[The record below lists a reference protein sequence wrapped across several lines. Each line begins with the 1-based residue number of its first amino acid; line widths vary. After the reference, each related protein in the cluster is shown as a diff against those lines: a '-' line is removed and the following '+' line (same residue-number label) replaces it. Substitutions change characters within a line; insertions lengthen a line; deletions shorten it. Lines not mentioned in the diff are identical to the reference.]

1 MKHFLRYLLAFVYAC
16 VFSVSAIATDID
28 WKNSMCLGWNS
39 DDPLPCTNDPDDE
52 YCIRP
57 TGRWEVPVPYADL
70 LEGVPDSWIAGRY
83 LRKSAVHVSMK
94 IINDSVLYIVIK
106 PEEGYTK
113 PWSIIS
119 HAGKSA
125 AIISNHRYGGN
136 MSRIK
141 EVYYEIYG
149 NNEITLSNSNSASEN
164 YGFWHSGAKV
174 YMSFMSGAS
183 LKLTGSGGSDFIA
196 VRADNELQISGQN
209 YTFITNGSLVC
220 DGRIRIEGAKELK
233 IQHSA
238 FTAAIQSEGTLSID
252 QSNVNI
258 VSTQTA
264 IITGFGTTVKDSYL
278 SVTGPAANG
287 ALRGRLTMNGCSI
300 TSPEGAAYNSSLF
313 GVASGGALATTL
325 TIEPDAYDIYIKG
338 EKITHY
344 SATHSS
350 DYTYDD
356 NTKTLTLHK
365 DIVSNTQPAIVSLI
379 DDLTIVSNKDS
390 INIIGQ
396 TLGISVLSKKLK
408 IYSKNSGAIN
418 IATYESGAV
427 GLLNGYG
434 IFSMPQNQP
443 DIVLGTGRFY
453 IQGHKSALI
462 RVNLKTE
469 GTTFLK
475 LTGNSTYGVAQDLY
489 SFNPYGLVVQAS
501 KPSGALDVILKDG
514 QLCNRAGVMLESV
527 TFGPKNYDLWI
538 MGTQVTSLN
547 CEHLET
553 LPGIT
558 AGSTGEIYY
567 DEETNKLTI
576 SRVLYMNAQTG
587 TYVIRSAIPDLTIDF
602 AKNWCQITGYEG
614 WSGIRLDK
622 NATITSENEVII
634 NCTKGGYGLYLY
646 ADAANYSDKDLTVT
660 LKNLNLKT
668 TGMCG
673 IGGVSTN
680 WQNHGA
686 VLQLDNATITANTN
700 GYKTAT
706 NPGASIG
713 HLHDMTFVNGSCGI
727 TQPVLAYFSPDSG
740 AVVEIPT
747 IDTEQRV
754 RSELKIE
761 PKVFDVW
768 VGGTQITG
776 ANLGQ
781 VTGSGIT
788 GSASLSSS
796 GNVLTLKNF
805 QYVGSE
811 EGIKSELSSLLIKR
825 TLSINVQ
832 GDNSIVSSKD
842 GILSSDH
849 VHIYGNGTLHVR
861 VTGTDADALELLASR
876 NLTID
881 QGVTVIF
888 ESAKAAAIKGYG
900 NSCAL
905 KVDSASVTATGK
917 TGSVTKF
924 SSLETQ
930 GGVGIISP
938 AGAAFDRT
946 LKGVALN
953 GELVTST
960 VEISRIKN
968 FPLRLN
974 GQYVTNQNYHNLLNS
989 ISGITKVDA
998 SAESMMSYND
1008 TTKTLTMQNVK
1019 LTTSDVTWNLF
1030 NQIPGLTLEVL
1041 DTCILYAPYCIALR
1055 TDQLLT
1061 IRGGNSAACLKVR
1074 NDGPLATQIGSTPA
1088 GTAYAAF
1095 ATFNNANVTIENCAV
1110 DVVGAGAVKIQG
1122 SSYLILDN
1130 VHLTA
1135 QTVGTP
1141 QNDAQRAVMVSF
1153 FANQEPVLQN
1163 CYLTA
1168 PEGAV
1173 YSSTLQ
1179 GYTTDNI
1186 SLTTEKVE
1194 ISTIPPVCT
1203 EGYLPGRFSVAAG
1216 KQVQFSQGNL
1226 QYQAGTNTWRFAN
1239 AQTEYIGE
1247 GNVNVSPTYAG
1258 WIDLFGWGTGN
1269 NPTLTSSNSEDYATF
1284 VDWGANPISN
1294 GCNGANMWRTLTNDE
1309 WNYLFYTRE
1318 NAATLFGLGSVNS
1331 VNGLII
1337 LPDNWVLPTGI
1348 SFTASTTQGL
1358 YDYGS
1363 YYFNNSG
1370 GNFSHNTYTSEQ
1382 WVLMESAGAIF
1393 LPAAGS
1399 RVGTLLFTEP
1409 NIQGYYWAAQQTY
1422 EYGTYYCLTFADKGF
1437 RPQYYQGTPY
1447 YGYSVRLV
1455 RDLENNCAGEIRTEF
1470 SATACDSYTWAGKT
1484 YTESGNYEN
1493 YFITAAGCDSIVTLH
1508 LTINKSVATEFSE
1521 TACDSYTWQGE
1532 TYTASG
1538 DYEKTF
1544 PMASGCDSIVTLHL
1558 TILKSVATEFSE
1570 TACDS
1575 YTWQG
1580 ETYTASGNYE
1590 RHLTTAAGCDS
1601 LVTLHLTIMK
1611 SVATEFNATECDSYT
1626 WLGETYTESGNYERH
1641 LTTSAGCDSLV
1652 TLHLTILNSTS
1663 AEVTELAE
1671 GSFSWNG
1678 KTYTESGNYTDTI
1691 ANAAGCDS
1699 VVTLH
1704 LTILEPLTWED
1715 GVLPGTFSVAAN
1727 KHVTFSQ
1734 GNLRATTTDLGEHW
1748 SWVFA
1753 DHQYDYV
1760 GNAVAN
1766 NAITGNGTVSSNGT
1780 VDLFGWSST
1789 AASYYGIHN
1798 STTNSGIYSGNFVDW
1813 GTNAITNG
1821 DNTANVWRTLTKDE
1835 WVYLFTTRENAATLF
1850 AIGCVNGVRG
1860 TILLPD
1866 NWTLPEGASFTAS
1879 TTLGLTHDEENVGS
1893 YHDERMSSYHFSD
1906 NTYTIE
1912 QWRVM
1917 EAAGAVF
1924 LPAAGYRD
1932 GTDMYNV
1939 GLEGLYWSASPNG
1952 TYSAYTTLLNS
1963 RSLNAHFTYNRP
1975 FGLSVRLVKD
1985 VDSPCTPVNT
1995 EFSEVAETSYTW
2007 NGTTYTASGDYEQT
2021 FTMANGCDS
2030 VVTLHLTITEPSVNP
2045 VGNLMWRADDEDIK
2059 SLGTISENTTVRG
2072 LTFVADASNTIVVD
2086 ASNKTY
2092 DTLSFTH
2099 RIKLGGTMKADSRH
2113 LRFDVEGDTKVEI
2126 YCMSSSSSAVR
2137 VMNLAVDSLSNT
2149 VKQFE
2154 GINGSGISYCTYE
2167 YKGGPTTVYIGSSNS
2182 GINIYGI
2189 SITGDWIEDNPPC
2202 DNKYAEFA
2210 ETACDSYT
2218 WNGETYTVSGNYEQ
2232 TFPMASGCDSIV
2244 TLHLTI
2250 LNSTSAEVTET
2261 AEGSFFWNGTTYT
2274 ESGNYTA
2281 TLTNAAGC
2289 DSIVTLH
2296 LTITEPVIEQKW
2308 ENGILPGKFSIGADK
2323 QIQFSQG
2330 NLQYK
2335 ATADVWQFAAAQY
2348 SVVGAGN
2355 ANISPTYDGWID
2367 LFGWGTGNNPTLA
2380 TTNNDDYTNFVDWGV
2395 NAISNGGNQPNMW
2408 HSMSWDEWIYLLNT
2422 RPNARQLVALGT
2434 VDGRAGAILLPDD
2447 WTLPEGLTFK
2457 SAQNKNYRWFD
2468 RYYATYNNS
2477 NGYQDNIYTS
2487 EQWAIMEVA
2496 GAVFLPVA
2504 ENRYGTTVTYQNET
2518 RYWASTATTSG
2529 NHAYNV
2535 IQSYTLGMFTNSV
2548 LYAAEAVRLVKDVE
2562 DTPQPVEYEVS
2573 YVCDFSTQATK
2584 HNAYGDSWVYDNS
2597 WTVYGGS
2604 NYNAAWTYCKMGGKN
2619 TTLAGCNPVYIAAVA
2634 PFSKDIRQVK
2644 VYINKGPVEGLMTV
2658 NEWGVDTY
2666 SNGSFLPDSR
2676 LSVVAGG
2683 EITGTDTIT
2692 IAVDEAT
2699 AAAWDAGAYFR
2710 VYWDLTNTSSTNG
2723 IIWVD
2728 KIEFLA
2734 EKNGQGTAAEN
2745 IVIIPKA
2752 RKIIRDNHVIILLP
2766 DGTEYNVLGEKL
2778 K

>member
-196 VRADNELQISGQN
+196 VNADNELQISGQN

-220 DGRIRIEGAKELK
+220 DGRISIEGAKELK

-238 FTAAIQSEGTLSID
+238 YTAAIQAEGTLSID

-258 VSTQTA
+258 VSTKTA
-264 IITGFGTTVKDSYL
+264 ISTGFGTTVKDSYL
-278 SVTGPAANG
+278 RVTGPAANG

-300 TSPEGAAYNSSLF
+300 TAPEGAAYNSSLF

-547 CEHLET
+547 CKHLET

-558 AGSTGEIYY
+558 AGSVGEIYY
-567 DEETNKLTI
+567 DEQTNCLTI
-576 SRVLYMNAQTG
+576 SRVLYMTAQTG

-602 AKNWCQITGYEG
+602 AKNWCQITGYNG

-622 NATITSENEVII
+622 NTTITSDNEVII
-634 NCTKGGYGLYLY
+634 NCTNGGYGLYLY

-660 LKNLNLKT
+660 LKDINLKT

-673 IGGVSTN
+673 IGGMATN

-861 VTGTDADALELLASR
+861 VTGTDADALEMQSSR

-881 QGVTVIF
+881 EGVTVIF
-888 ESAKAAAIKGYG
+888 ESTRGKAIKGYG
-900 NSCAL
+900 SGTL
-905 KVDSASVTATGK
+905 KVDSAFVKATGA
-917 TGSVTKF
+917 TGSVAGWGTL
-924 SSLETQ
+924 SLQ
-930 GGVGIISP
+930 GGVAVISP
-938 AGAAFDRT
+938 AGAAYNSS

-960 VEISRIKN
+960 VDLSTPVNYK
-968 FPLRLN
+968 LRLN
-974 GQYVTNQNYHNLLNS
+974 GQYVNNQNCWNIANY

-998 SAESMMSYND
+998 SAESLLQYND

-1019 LTTSDVTWNLF
+1019 LTTSDVTWNVF
-1030 NQIPGLTLEVL
+1030 NQIPGLTIEVL

-1055 TDQLLT
+1055 TDAHLT
-1061 IRGGNSAACLKVR
+1061 IRGGNSTACLKVL
-1074 NDGPLATQIGSTPA
+1074 NDGPLPRQIGSTAA

-1095 ATFNNANVTIENCAV
+1095 TTFSNANLTAENCAIEV
-1110 DVVGAGAVKIQG
+1110 AGAGGVKIQG

-1141 QNDAQRAVMVSF
+1141 TSDAQRAVMVSF
-1153 FANQEPVLQN
+1153 YANQEPVLQN
-1163 CYLTA
+1163 CSLIA
-1168 PEGAV
+1168 PEGV
-1173 YSSTLQ
+1173 VFSSTLH
-1179 GYTTDNI
+1179 GYTTDNLA
-1186 SLTTEKVE
+1186 LTTDKVE
-1194 ISTIPPVCT
+1194 ITTVPPVCT

-1247 GNVNVSPTYAG
+1247 GNTNISPTYDG

-1269 NPTLTSSNSEDYATF
+1269 NPTLTSKFSEDYATF

-1294 GCNGANMWRTLTNDE
+1294 GCNGANMWRTLTNEE

-1337 LPDNWVLPTGI
+1337 LPDNWVLPSGI

-1382 WVLMESAGAIF
+1382 WVVMESAGAIF
-1393 LPAAGS
+1393 LPAAGN
-1399 RVGTLLFTEP
+1399 RYMTELFDASGS
-1409 NIQGYYWAAQQTY
+1409 IGYYWSAQQSY
-1422 EYGTYYCLTFADKGF
+1422 ENGIYYSLSFADKGF
-1437 RPQYYQGTPY
+1437 RPQYYQGGPY

-1455 RDLENNCAGEIRTEF
+1455 RDLENNCAGQITSEFTE
-1470 SATACDSYTWAGKT
+1470 TACDSYTWQGET
-1484 YTESGNYEN
+1484 YTESGNYEK
-1493 YFITAAGCDSIVTLH
+1493 YFITANGCDSIVTLH
-1508 LTINKSVATEFSE
+1508 LTIMKSVATEFSE

-1570 TACDS
+1570 TA
-1575 YTWQG
+1575 
-1580 ETYTASGNYE
+1580 
-1590 RHLTTAAGCDS
+1590 
-1601 LVTLHLTIMK
+1601 
-1611 SVATEFNATECDSYT
+1611 CDSYT

-1691 ANAAGCDS
+1691 ANAAS
-1699 VVTLH
+1699 
-1704 LTILEPLTWED
+1704 
-1715 GVLPGTFSVAAN
+1715 
-1727 KHVTFSQ
+1727 
-1734 GNLRATTTDLGEHW
+1734 
-1748 SWVFA
+1748 
-1753 DHQYDYV
+1753 
-1760 GNAVAN
+1760 
-1766 NAITGNGTVSSNGT
+1766 
-1780 VDLFGWSST
+1780 
-1789 AASYYGIHN
+1789 
-1798 STTNSGIYSGNFVDW
+1798 
-1813 GTNAITNG
+1813 
-1821 DNTANVWRTLTKDE
+1821 
-1835 WVYLFTTRENAATLF
+1835 
-1850 AIGCVNGVRG
+1850 
-1860 TILLPD
+1860 
-1866 NWTLPEGASFTAS
+1866 
-1879 TTLGLTHDEENVGS
+1879 
-1893 YHDERMSSYHFSD
+1893 
-1906 NTYTIE
+1906 
-1912 QWRVM
+1912 
-1917 EAAGAVF
+1917 
-1924 LPAAGYRD
+1924 
-1932 GTDMYNV
+1932 
-1939 GLEGLYWSASPNG
+1939 
-1952 TYSAYTTLLNS
+1952 
-1963 RSLNAHFTYNRP
+1963 
-1975 FGLSVRLVKD
+1975 
-1985 VDSPCTPVNT
+1985 
-1995 EFSEVAETSYTW
+1995 
-2007 NGTTYTASGDYEQT
+2007 
-2021 FTMANGCDS
+2021 CDS
-2030 VVTLHLTITEPSVNP
+2030 VVTLHLTITEPQVIA
-2045 VGNLMWRADDEDIK
+2045 GGTLTWRADDADIK
-2059 SLGTISENTTVRG
+2059 DLGTISENTTVRG
-2072 LTFVADASNTIVVD
+2072 LTFVANASNTIVVD

-2154 GINGSGISYCTYE
+2154 GINGSAINYCTYE
-2167 YKGGPTTVYIGSSNS
+2167 YKGGPATLFIGSSNS
-2182 GINIYGI
+2182 GINIYAV
-2189 SITGDWIEDNPPC
+2189 SITGAWIPEEPQC
-2202 DNKYAEFA
+2202 EAVTKEFT

-2218 WNGETYTVSGNYEQ
+2218 WQGETYTASGDYKRHFTTPQ
-2232 TFPMASGCDSIV
+2232 GCDSTLV
-2244 TLHLTI
+2244 LHLTV
-2250 LNSTSAEVTET
+2250 LNSTSAELTET

-2274 ESGNYTA
+2274 ESGNYTV
-2281 TLTNAAGC
+2281 TLTNAASC

-2296 LTITEPVIEQKW
+2296 LTITEPVVEQKWANGVLPGKFSVSAGKQVHFSQGNLQYKASTDTWQFAQQQTDYVGDDNVNISPTYDGWIDLFGWGTGNNPTLASTNKTDYAVFTDWGVNAISNGGNETNLWRTLTAAEILYLFTERPNAASLVALGKINNENGIILLPDDWVTPSGSTVYTMSPDDWGVSTDNFHRYYDNNNTQTKNNFNITQWAMLEEAGAVFLPYPGRRRYKDDEGVIRDYAGFGFYWTSTKYSNNYNYAVKLSGSFNSIIPNYNGLCTVEMGLPVRLVHEIESACTDKTSEFSASAETSYTWEGTTYTESGDYTKTLQTVAGCDSVVTLHLTITEPVVEQKW
-2308 ENGILPGKFSIGADK
+2308 ENGILPGKFSIAADK

-2335 ATADVWQFAAAQY
+2335 ATADVWQFAETQF

-2355 ANISPTYDGWID
+2355 AKISPTYDGWID
-2367 LFGWGTGNNPTLA
+2367 LFSWGTGNNPTLA
-2380 TTNNDDYTNFVDWGV
+2380 TSNDDDYTNFVDWGV

-2408 HSMSWDEWIYLLNT
+2408 RTPTREEWLYLLLD
-2422 RPNARQLVALGT
+2422 RDNASSLVGMGT
-2434 VDGRAGAILLPDD
+2434 VNGKEGGILLPDD
-2447 WTLPEGLTFK
+2447 WRLPEGITFFSVRDK
-2457 SAQNKNYRWFD
+2457 HYQILSQSYQTSTNAFADN
-2468 RYYATYNNS
+2468 TYS
-2477 NGYQDNIYTS
+2477 VEEWTV
-2487 EQWAIMEVA
+2487 MEA
-2496 GAVFLPVA
+2496 NGAVFLPTPGQRLPQSG
-2504 ENRYGTTVTYQNET
+2504 NISWTGTKEG
-2518 RYWASTATTSG
+2518 RYWTSDSFSSTYPNG
-2529 NHAYNV
+2529 FYNQV
-2535 IQSYTLGMFTNSV
+2535 TLREIGVWPSPERC
-2548 LYAAEAVRLVKDVE
+2548 LGEAVRLVKDVVA
-2562 DTPQPVEYEVS
+2562 DTPQPVEYEVA

-2644 VYINKGPVEGLMTV
+2644 VYINKGPIEGLMTI

-2683 EITGTDTIT
+2683 KITGTDTIT
-2692 IAVDEAT
+2692 IAVDEAA